1 MSGLL
6 SEPLRVDEQQ
16 FATLNDVENNHQSL
30 PGQRHSRIPDSLESG
45 NTLIMNKSKEPE
57 AEIDISAGQK
67 MLSAVSGSLLTSLL
81 GNVAHDSLFKI
92 YC

>member
-6 SEPLRVDEQQ
+6 SEPLRADEQQ
-16 FATLNDVENNHQSL
+16 FATSKDVENNYHSL
-30 PGQRHSRIPDSLESG
+30 PGQRHSRISDSLESG
-45 NTLIMNKSKEPE
+45 NTFIMNKSKEPE

-81 GNVAHDSLFKI
+81 GSGAHDSFLKI